1 MNPDIILKR
10 LDEISTSMDAV
21 ISHPLNVFDEAFREL
36 RKIAKI
42 LSADENFV
50 KLDKLGVFSDDDDN
64 EVDGGKPFNA
74 FLQSLSK
81 EKECNP
87 IGIIDEIY
95 SRIYG
100 LILALEE
107 YKKYTK

>member
-1 MNPDIILKR
+1 MNPDILIKR
-10 LDEISTSMDAV
+10 LEDIGNSMDSV
-21 ISHPLNVFDEAFREL
+21 ISHPLSVIDEAFREL
-36 RKIAKI
+36 RKIATI
-42 LSADENFV
+42 LSADKDFL

-74 FLQSLSK
+74 FLQSLNK

-95 SRIYG
+95 SRTYG
-100 LILALEE
+100 LIMALEE
-107 YKKYTK
+107 YKKYVK